1 MSETQLEKTIG
12 SNISRYRTELGLT
25 QSQLAEKVGVSTAF
39 ISRVERGQKMMKV
52 QTLYA
57 TAQAL
62 NVSCDALLREGGPET
77 HLENIHRLLVD
88 RPSGYLRGIEKLVMI
103 CMEEFEPKAELPS
116 ER

>member
-25 QSQLAEKVGVSTAF
+25 QSQAGSF

-62 NVSCDALLREGGPET
+62 NVSCDALLREEGPET
-77 HLENIHRLLVD
+77 HLENIHRLLMD

>member
-62 NVSCDALLREGGPET
+62 NVSCDALLREEGPET
-77 HLENIHRLLVD
+77 HLENINRLLMD